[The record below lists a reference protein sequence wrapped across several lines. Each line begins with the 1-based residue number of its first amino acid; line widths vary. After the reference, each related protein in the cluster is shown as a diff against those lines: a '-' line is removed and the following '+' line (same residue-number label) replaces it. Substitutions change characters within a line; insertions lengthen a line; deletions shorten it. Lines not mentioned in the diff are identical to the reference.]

1 MSLHYGIQNTA
12 KAGRNLPLQ
21 IKIENTEEQAFS
33 GTLNIILAESGK
45 HIIQYSYPLVV
56 EGNSLKE
63 VDKNFMLPSGVNQ
76 LFLSVENLKKE

>member
-33 GTLNIILAESGK
+33 GTLNIILAESG
-45 HIIQYSYPLVV
+45 
-56 EGNSLKE
+56 
-63 VDKNFMLPSGVNQ
+63 
-76 LFLSVENLKKE
+76 